1 LFHPIL
7 RQRIARTANVSNVPG
22 RRPILISAA
31 LLVVPAALVGCTAAP
46 TLTASGST
54 DSTALV
60 LAVPAEPQN
69 VHPLAGYGQ
78 HGAAKVFD
86 GLLEHQADLSVRPAL
101 AAEMPTPSADGKSW
115 TVKLRGDV
123 RFHDGSKLDGKDV
136 EATYRALLDPA
147 YGSPLRTRYSMIT
160 GVTEVTPP
168 TTTTT
173 VPPTTS
179 SRVASPPT
187 RATVPVGSTV
197 RFDLSQPYAP
207 FLDLLVL
214 GIVPSETLTQPAPVA
229 ALKSVGTGPYQ
240 LAEWKRG
247 ESMTLNANS
256 SYFGGAPTV
265 AKVTVEF
272 VPDDDA
278 RVQRVRDGKLDS
290 VALPPK
296 QAKTF
301 ENSDVFAVL
310 AQRSA
315 GVRTVQM
322 PADNPVTSD
331 PQIRLALNYAVN
343 RRGMID
349 GPLAGHGTEAY
360 TPVSPVLAEFFEPAA
375 KFSYDV
381 PTAKS
386 FLDTGGWTTGSDG
399 IRTKNAVPAR
409 FTLVYPAGDTVAR
422 DLATAFAADAD
433 AVGIQVSTRVGVPV
447 AGEASVISV
456 GDPFDPDLALYPL
469 LRGGDAKISG
479 PLEAART
486 TTDPAQRAV
495 EYRKMQRTY
504 VESPSMVVLAG
515 IEHTYLLR
523 RNWTG
528 YQAVVDTDGQ
538 DATWGAWWNLSR
550 WQPR

>member
-1 LFHPIL
+1 LFHRIL
-7 RQRIARTANVSNVPG
+7 RQRVARTANVWNVPG

-31 LLVVPAALVGCTAAP
+31 LLVVPAVLVGCTAAP

-60 LAVPAEPQN
+60 LAVPNEPQN

-101 AAEMPTPSADGKSW
+101 AVEMPTPSADGKSW
-115 TVKLRGDV
+115 TVKLRADV
-123 RFHDGSKLDGKDV
+123 RFQDGSAFDGKDV

-147 YGSPLRTRYSMIT
+147 YGSPLRSRYSMIT

-173 VPPTTS
+173 APPTTS
-179 SRVASPPT
+179 SRVPPQPT
-187 RATVPVGSTV
+187 GVAPVGSTV

-214 GIVPSETLTQPAPVA
+214 GIVPSETLAQPAAVA
-229 ALKSVGTGPYQ
+229 SLKPVGTGPYQ
-240 LAEWKRG
+240 LEEWKRG
-247 ESMTLNANS
+247 ESMTLRANS
-256 SYFGGAPTV
+256 AYFGGAPTV
-265 AKVTVEF
+265 ARVTVEF

-290 VALPPK
+290 AALPPV

-310 AQRSA
+310 PQRSA
-315 GVRTVQM
+315 GVRAVQM
-322 PADNPVTSD
+322 PADNPVTGD

-349 GPLAGHGTEAY
+349 GPLAGRGTEAY
-360 TPVSPVLAEFFEPAA
+360 APVSPVLAEFFEPSA

-381 PTAKS
+381 PTARS
-386 FLDTGGWTTGSDG
+386 FLDTGGWVTGSDG
-399 IRTKNAVPAR
+399 VRTKNAVAAR

-433 AVGIQVSTRVGVPV
+433 AVGIQVSTRVGVPI
-447 AGEASVISV
+447 AGEAAVISV

-469 LRGGDAKISG
+469 LRGSDAKIST

-504 VESPSMVVLAG
+504 IESPTMVVLAG
-515 IEHTYLLR
+515 IEHTYVLR

-528 YQAVVDTDGQ
+528 YQAVVDTDSQ

>member
-1 LFHPIL
+1 MP
-7 RQRIARTANVSNVPG
+7 A
-22 RRPILISAA
+22 RRPFLMSAA
-31 LLVVPAALVGCTAAP
+31 LLALPAVLVGCTAAP

-54 DSTALV
+54 DSTSLV
-60 LAVPAEPQN
+60 LAVPNEPLN

-101 AAEMPTPSADGKSW
+101 AVELPTPSADGKSW

-123 RFHDGSKLDGKDV
+123 RFQDGSAFDGKDV

-147 YGSPLRTRYSMIT
+147 YASPLRSRYSVIT

-168 TTTTT
+168 PTTTTSA
-173 VPPTTS
+173 PPTTS
-179 SRVASPPT
+179 SRVPQST
-187 RATVPVGSTV
+187 KTVPVGSTV
-197 RFDLSQPYAP
+197 RFDLAQPYAP
-207 FLDLLVL
+207 FPDLLVL
-214 GIVPSETLTQPAPVA
+214 GIVPSETLTQPANVA
-229 ALKSVGTGPYQ
+229 SLKPVGTGPYQ
-240 LAEWKRG
+240 LEEWKRG
-247 ESMTLNANS
+247 ESMTLRANS

-265 AKVTVEF
+265 AKVTIEF
-272 VPDDDA
+272 IPDDAA

-290 VALPPK
+290 AALPPA
-296 QAKTF
+296 QAKSF

-310 AQRSA
+310 SQRSA
-315 GVRTVQM
+315 GVRTVRL
-322 PADNPVTSD
+322 PAANPVTSD

-343 RRGMID
+343 RRSMID
-349 GPLAGHGTEAY
+349 GPLAGRGTEAY
-360 TPVSPVLAEFFEPAA
+360 TPMSPVLAEYFEPSA
-375 KFSYDV
+375 KFSHDV

-386 FLDTGGWTTGSDG
+386 FLDTGGWVTGSDG
-399 IRTKNAVPAR
+399 IRTKNGVPAR
-409 FTLVYPAGDTVAR
+409 FSLVYPAGDTVSR

-433 AVGIQVSTRVGVPV
+433 AVGIQVSTSVGAPTP
-447 AGEASVISV
+447 ADAAIISV

-469 LRGGDAKISG
+469 LHDSDTKIAT
-479 PLEAART
+479 PLEAARA

-515 IEHTYLLR
+515 IEHTYVLR

-528 YQAVVDTDGQ
+528 YQAVVDADTQDG
-538 DATWGAWWNLSR
+538 TWGAWWNLSR